1 MFLTDQQFEDYGL
14 DPEERCQRFAL
25 RYKRGEDEQWLD

>member
-1 MFLTDQQFEDYGL
+1 MLLKEQQFEDYGL

-25 RYKRGEDEQWLD
+25 GYKSGEGEQRLD